1 MSVLLETYPVLYSFR
16 RCPYAMR
23 ARMAIFLNGISCE
36 LREVKLSNKP
46 KEMLEI
52 SPKGTVPVLQLSDG
66 IILEESLDIIFWAY
80 KKNINSQ
87 IYKDYLINKKNIDE
101 LINIFDNSFKYNLD
115 RYKYPNRFEGVD
127 NLSHRGKCLD
137 ILKLV
142 SQTLLNK
149 NYIFSESLG
158 IGDICIFPFIRQFR
172 IANMEWFDEQIEI
185 KNMITWFNKI
195 NSSDL
200 FDKIMLK
207 YDPWVDSDKPVIF

>member
-1 MSVLLETYPVLYSFR
+1 MMKNPILYSFR

-23 ARMAIFLNGISCE
+23 ARMAIYLNSISCE

-46 KEMLEI
+46 QEMLDI
-52 SPKGTVPVLQLSDG
+52 SPKGTVPVLQLTDG
-66 IILEESLDIIFWAY
+66 KILEESLDIIFWAY

-87 IYKDYLINKKNIDE
+87 IYNDYLINKKNIDE

-127 NLSHRGKCLD
+127 NLYHRGKCLD

-185 KNMITWFNKI
+185 KNIITWFNKI

-200 FDKIMLK
+200 FNKIMLK

>member
-1 MSVLLETYPVLYSFR
+1 
-16 RCPYAMR
+16 MR

-52 SPKGTVPVLQLSDG
+52 SPKGTVPVLQLTDG
-66 IILEESLDIIFWAY
+66 KILEESLDIIFWAY

-127 NLSHRGKCLD
+127 NLSHRDKCLD

-200 FDKIMLK
+200 FNKIMLK